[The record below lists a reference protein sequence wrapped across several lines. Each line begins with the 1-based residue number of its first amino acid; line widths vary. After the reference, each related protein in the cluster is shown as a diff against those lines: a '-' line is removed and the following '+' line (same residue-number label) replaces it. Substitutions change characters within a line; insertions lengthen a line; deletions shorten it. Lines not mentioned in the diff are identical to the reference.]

1 MKKRTTIIA
10 LPVLALLACACS
22 GTLQVT
28 VEKAATPASAPAA
41 TARPV
46 GVATPTEVPGPQA
59 FALGNLT
66 VEEYPV
72 VSKDL
77 DTPNH
82 FEFNQRILPAVLER
96 RKIWRGQIAERRVEA
111 ANQALARFGY
121 RLQPTDEPPRRRHDL
136 YRGDTLVQ
144 ANISTVWPISVA
156 ASGSDFALLI
166 EDERGRSLLVS
177 RDGAQPWDA
186 AQHGFI
192 APVLV
197 GDDLVSI
204 EASANRQDWLV
215 RRGRQVVYTV
225 QGKPISAANP
235 LKGLWSWNGHWVLE
249 VDGQVIIDGKSLN
262 EELGYEEI
270 FAWQLLAGQPFYFF
284 RKGGRIGVSYA
295 GQTLAPR
302 YDDVIHDKCCEP
314 AAFNVAGNGT
324 MVWGYALR
332 NGIWNYIEM
341 GVYR

>member
-1 MKKRTTIIA
+1 MRHVVGTLA
-10 LPVLALLACACS
+10 AMLLALFPAACG
-22 GTLQVT
+22 GTLQIR
-28 VEKAATPASAPAA
+28 VESTTPSPAAAPPQAAAA
-41 TARPV
+41 TAT
-46 GVATPTEVPGPQA
+46 AAPGPVA
-59 FALGNLT
+59 LALGDLT

-96 RKIWRGQIAERRVEA
+96 RKIWRGQIPERRAEA

-121 RLQPTDEPPRRRHDL
+121 RLQLTGEPPRLRYDL
-136 YRGDTLVQ
+136 YRGDTVVQ
-144 ANISTVWPISVA
+144 AGISTVWPISVA

-177 RDGAQPWDA
+177 REGAQPWDA

-204 EASANRQDWLV
+204 EASANGQDWLV
-215 RRGRQVVYTV
+215 RHGDQAVYTV
-225 QGKPISAANP
+225 HNKPIGPANP

-249 VDGQVIIDGKSLN
+249 VDGQVIVDGRSLN
-262 EELGYEEI
+262 EELGYQEI
-270 FAWQLLAGQPFYFF
+270 FAWQLVNGQPFYFF
-284 RKGGRIGVSYA
+284 GKGGRIGVSYA
-295 GQTLAPR
+295 GQTLPPR
-302 YDDVIHDKCCEP
+302 YDEVIHYQCCEP
-314 AAFNVAGNGT
+314 AAFNVAGNGI

-332 NGIWNYIEM
+332 NGIWDYVEM

>member
-28 VEKAATPASAPAA
+28 VERAATPASAPAA

-121 RLQPTDEPPRRRHDL
+121 RLQLTDEPPRRRHDL

-166 EDERGRSLLVS
+166 EDERGR
-177 RDGAQPWDA
+177 R
-186 AQHGFI
+186 
-192 APVLV
+192 
-197 GDDLVSI
+197 
-204 EASANRQDWLV
+204 
-215 RRGRQVVYTV
+215 
-225 QGKPISAANP
+225 
-235 LKGLWSWNGHWVLE
+235 SWNGHWVLE
-249 VDGQVIIDGKSLN
+249 VDGQVIIDGKNLN